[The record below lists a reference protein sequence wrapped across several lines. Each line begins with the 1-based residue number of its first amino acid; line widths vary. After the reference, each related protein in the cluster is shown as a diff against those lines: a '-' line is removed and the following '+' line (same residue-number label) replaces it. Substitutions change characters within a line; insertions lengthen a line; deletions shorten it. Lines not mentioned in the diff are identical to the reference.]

1 MNDAADAVTVDPNG
15 IETFIANGVR
25 ILFTRGNQVF
35 SYGPKSLIVLFHAI
49 EVLIILY
56 LLRNYL

>member
-35 SYGPKSLIVLFHAI
+35 SYGPKSLIVLFHST
-49 EVLIILY
+49 EVLIILC
-56 LLRNYL
+56 